1 MDEKKTHTKES
12 RKASDKKGSLVTT
25 WGHDQRNDELLRP
38 LVAREFMKRKELRS
52 RTGREA
58 TEKGKRRWRRV
69 TPNSEQGLETPRR
82 SSKYCR
88 KCRGRWD
95 SGKFRPLVH
104 VMYSKRLGCLAH
116 ELLYPSGGVASGAEV
131 DILGAVATPDWASNG
146 PVPTKKNKR
155 LSGQGPGGN
164 RILSQRPNTKK
175 RVAQDE
181 PRYCPKRPS
190 KRPPLIHIKA
200 KRTWQQ
206 AGLEFWWI

>member
-1 MDEKKTHTKES
+1 
-12 RKASDKKGSLVTT
+12 KASDKKGSLVTT

-88 KCRGRWD
+88 KC
-95 SGKFRPLVH
+95 
-104 VMYSKRLGCLAH
+104 RLGCLAH

>member
-1 MDEKKTHTKES
+1 MRLCSKFVVPTPQMTKIS
-12 RKASDKKGSLVTT
+12 RELDLLCRMQCREEVHSD
-25 WGHDQRNDELLRP
+25 
-38 LVAREFMKRKELRS
+38 ARLCDLFFFS
-52 RTGREA
+52 TQA
-58 TEKGKRRWRRV
+58 
-69 TPNSEQGLETPRR
+69 
-82 SSKYCR
+82 
-88 KCRGRWD
+88 
-95 SGKFRPLVH
+95 
-104 VMYSKRLGCLAH
+104 KRLGCLAH